1 MASATK
7 AWAGLIGIVV
17 LVVFVAGFFHGE
29 NRKECAPSPTLGSK
43 GAARA
48 EEYQKK
54 GPGHAVFNEGAE
66 RGAAVVYDA
75 ARPAAGLLALTASP
89 GYRRAAEMSL
99 RVADCTKAEDELET
113 RLVALR
119 GEILDMLM
127 EGIEGSRTCSLTV
140 LIPSDSFREFV
151 SELRKM
157 GKIQTERITASR
169 LKPGAPVEGP
179 DNPDIREL
187 SLVSIRMAD
196 EKVAK
201 EVLEGQGVLM
211 TSFNR
216 STSHFLRGL
225 AVVVEG
231 LGYVLPFVL
240 AFMAAA
246 VPFALGARLRRMRAA
261 RISG

>member
-29 NRKECAPSPTLGSK
+29 ARKCVSPPSLHP
-43 GAARA
+43 AASPA
-48 EEYQKK
+48 SPDMAFEKS
-54 GPGHAVFNEGAE
+54 AVGTR
-66 RGAAVVYDA
+66 RGIKVSREYDA
-75 ARPAAGLLALTASP
+75 VPPAAGLLALTASP

-99 RVADCTKAEDELET
+99 RVVDCTKAEDELET

-127 EGIEGSRTCSLTV
+127 EGTEGSRTCSLTV
-140 LIPSDSFREFV
+140 LIPSGSFREFV

-157 GKIQTERITASR
+157 GKIQTERITASK

-201 EVLEGQGVLM
+201 DVLEGQGVLM

-216 STSHFLRGL
+216 STSHFLKGL

-246 VPFALGARLRRMRAA
+246 VPFVLGARLRRMRAA